1 MEPLGIT
8 TFMATAGFTIG
19 EILKMLMLVGINFLF
34 IGALMWKFK
43 RPIIEFFAT
52 VMTAM
57 RSMPEM
63 QKSIDTLNKTMLEN
77 NIQIGLKLD
86 TGDERFNNHEQR
98 IKRLETHVGFGKE

>member
-19 EILKMLMLVGINFLF
+19 EILKMLVLVGINFVF

-43 RPIIEFFAT
+43 RPIIEFFTT
-52 VMTAM
+52 VMSAM

-63 QKSIDTLNKTMLEN
+63 QKSIDTLNKTMQEH
-77 NIQIGLKLD
+77 IMQTSLKLD
-86 TGDERFNNHEQR
+86 TGDERFDNHEKR
-98 IKRLETHVGFGKE
+98 IAKLESRVGIK